1 MARRQR
7 LPSWVQD
14 KIEDD
19 TPLRDRIDPY
29 LSKLGEVDKLE
40 GQLRRVKDATDPDEY
55 NEMSKV
61 LKARRRKIMRQRA
74 RAYGLPEEEPSN
86 VQGYYVPAED
96 YRRVMRLKWVEPWMF
111 WAVLSFVIFVWFVSK
126 NS

>member
-14 KIEDD
+14 QTEDD
-19 TPLRDRIDPY
+19 TPLRDKIDPY

-55 NEMSKV
+55 NEMARV

-74 RAYGLPEEEPSN
+74 RAYGLPEEEPTN
-86 VQGYYVPAED
+86 VQGYHVPAED
-96 YRRVMRLKWVEPWMF
+96 YHRVMRLKWVDPRMF
-111 WAVLSFVIFVWFVSK
+111 WAVLSFVIFVWFISK